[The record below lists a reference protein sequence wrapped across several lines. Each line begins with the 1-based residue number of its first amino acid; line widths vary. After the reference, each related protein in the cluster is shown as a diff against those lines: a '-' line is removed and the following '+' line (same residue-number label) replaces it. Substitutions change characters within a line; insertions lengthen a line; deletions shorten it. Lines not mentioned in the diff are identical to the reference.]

1 MIGDTL
7 MLIPPESIRNVTQLS
22 YERIPV
28 MRSKGTMAKDKDNA
42 QQLLEITLYFYEL
55 VILDIIDNDCYVLDG
70 DRLLKF
76 FGSDKRVV
84 RGINENGNTIV
95 PYKYGKAEHF
105 VVVNERKEIVFNSL
119 ENSTCVRLGEPVWD
133 KARYLA

>member
-1 MIGDTL
+1 MKKKQEVYKTLGDYGCL
-7 MLIPPESIRNVTQLS
+7 LLCYLNEANIDVDI
-22 YERIPV
+22 
-28 MRSKGTMAKDKDNA
+28 AK
-42 QQLLEITLYFYEL
+42 YFNKL
-55 VILDIIDNDCYVLDG
+55 VELDIIDNDCYVLDAN
-70 DRLLKF
+70 RLLKF
-76 FGSDKRVV
+76 FGSELRVV

-95 PYKYGKAEHF
+95 PYKYRNAEHF

>member
-1 MIGDTL
+1 MKIQDVYLSIGNYGC
-7 MLIPPESIRNVTQLS
+7 LIFCYLREANIDVD
-22 YERIPV
+22 I
-28 MRSKGTMAKDKDNA
+28 AK
-42 QQLLEITLYFYEL
+42 YFNKL
-55 VILDIIDNDCYVLDG
+55 VELDIINNNCYVLDG

-95 PYKYGKAEHF
+95 PFKYGKNEHF

>member
-1 MIGDTL
+1 MKKIQDIYKTLGDYGCLLLCYLHEANIDVNIAKYFETL
-7 MLIPPESIRNVTQLS
+7 VES
-22 YERIPV
+22 
-28 MRSKGTMAKDKDNA
+28 
-42 QQLLEITLYFYEL
+42 
-55 VILDIIDNDCYVLDG
+55 DIIDNDCYVLDG
-70 DRLLKF
+70 DRLLKY
-76 FGSDKRVV
+76 FGSDKRIA

>member
-1 MIGDTL
+1 MKKIQDIYKSLGEYGCLLLCYLHEANIDVN
-7 MLIPPESIRNVTQLS
+7 I
-22 YERIPV
+22 
-28 MRSKGTMAKDKDNA
+28 AK
-42 QQLLEITLYFYEL
+42 YFNEL
-55 VILDIIDNDCYVLDG
+55 VSLDIIDNDCYVLDG

-95 PYKYGKAEHF
+95 PFKCQNAEHF
-105 VVVNERKEIVFNSL
+105 VVVNERKETVFNSL

-133 KARYLA
+133 KARYLS

>member
-1 MIGDTL
+1 MKKIQDIYKSLGEYGCLLLCYLHEANIDVNIAKYFDTL
-7 MLIPPESIRNVTQLS
+7 
-22 YERIPV
+22 
-28 MRSKGTMAKDKDNA
+28 
-42 QQLLEITLYFYEL
+42 LE
-55 VILDIIDNDCYVLDG
+55 LDIIDNDCYVLDG

-95 PYKYGKAEHF
+95 PYKYRNAEHF

-119 ENSTCVRLGEPVWD
+119 ENSTCVRLGEPNWD
-133 KARYLA
+133 KARYLE

>member
-1 MIGDTL
+1 MIMKKKQDIYNSLGKYGCL
-7 MLIPPESIRNVTQLS
+7 LLCYLNEANVDVN
-22 YERIPV
+22 I
-28 MRSKGTMAKDKDNA
+28 AK
-42 QQLLEITLYFYEL
+42 YFNDL
-55 VILDIIDNDCYVLDG
+55 VSLDIIDNDCYVLDG
-70 DRLLKF
+70 NRLLKY

-84 RGINENGNTIV
+84 RGTNENGNTIV

-119 ENSTCVRLGEPVWD
+119 ENSTCVRLGEPNWD

>member
-1 MIGDTL
+1 MKKIQDIYKSLGEYGCLLLCYLHEASIDVNIAKYFDTL
-7 MLIPPESIRNVTQLS
+7 
-22 YERIPV
+22 
-28 MRSKGTMAKDKDNA
+28 
-42 QQLLEITLYFYEL
+42 LE
-55 VILDIIDNDCYVLDG
+55 LDIIDNDCNILDG

-84 RGINENGNTIV
+84 IGTNENGNTIV
-95 PYKYGKAEHF
+95 PYKYRNAEHF

-119 ENSTCVRLGEPVWD
+119 ENSTCVRLGEPVWN